1 MTGTTTRIMRPGIA
15 LALAATLAVGVIA
28 ATPAQQATA
37 LDPLPSYTYAGVVV
51 DPDTQVYNPT
61 GEFIFPTV
69 FHAGEHFANP
79 LGEWYLYYGPHNQP
93 GGLSLMYSDSLDGPW
108 TQYANNPVVDNDWEP
123 HYTDEETNHVAA
135 SDAFWSTAEQKMFL
149 YFHGNNSVER
159 YATTT
164 DGVNF
169 TYGGV
174 AVNTTM
180 VGGVSEVSYAR
191 VFDHPN
197 PALGNDYGMFF
208 MVNQGGVRKIRLAVS
223 DNLRTW
229 TVDPDIIV
237 SPVDGDG
244 GNVSAGTLVNWGG
257 QNYVAYHGS
266 TGKIM
271 VRTIDT
277 SLSTVG
283 APELLYGFGRG
294 GFSSRAAAPEFV
306 SSGGYEYLFYEAGDR
321 LDAKVSYAKRS
332 LPDPA
337 RLACA
342 GAGSDDFTGT
352 SLNASRWPTIV
363 RSSLARHTV
372 DGGSLTI
379 PTYGAGVAGAPLI
392 QQPVRT
398 GAWEVTTAV
407 NISPSASYQQAGL
420 LLWATD
426 STYAK
431 LDLGYGSHGRTIEY
445 IQRKAGSDRNIW
457 LTDTIAA
464 PAAVG
469 ERIWLRLTSNGT
481 QVTASYSANGTSFTA
496 VGRPVLLSSV
506 PATKIG
512 PFALRGATS
521 SQEIAGVFDWYQ
533 WKPTA
538 AELAAC

>member
-1 MTGTTTRIMRPGIA
+1 MTGTSTRLMRPGVGLIAAAA
-15 LALAATLAVGVIA
+15 LALGVLV
-28 ATPAQQATA
+28 ATPAQQADA

-51 DPDTQVYNPT
+51 DPATQVYNPT
-61 GEFIFPTV
+61 GEFIFPTI

-79 LGEWYLYYGPHNQP
+79 LGEWYLYYGPHDAP
-93 GGLSLMYSDSLDGPW
+93 GGLSLMYADSLDGPW
-108 TQYANNPVVDNDWEP
+108 TQYANNPVVDNDWAP
-123 HYTDEETNHVAA
+123 HYTAAETNHVAA
-135 SDAFWSTAEQKMFL
+135 SDAFWSTTEQKMFL

-223 DNLRTW
+223 DDLRTW

-237 SPVDGDG
+237 SPVSGDG

-271 VRTIDT
+271 VRPIDT

-283 APELLYGFGRG
+283 APELLYGYGRG

-306 SSGGYEYLFYEAGDR
+306 TAGGYEYLFYEAGDR

-372 DGGSLTI
+372 DGGSLTV

-407 NISPSASYQQAGL
+407 NIAPSAAYQQAGL
-420 LLWATD
+420 LLWASD

-431 LDLGYGSHGRTIEY
+431 LDLGYGGHGRTIEF
-445 IQRKAGSDRNIW
+445 IQRKSGSDRNTW
-457 LTDTIAA
+457 LTDSIAA
-464 PAAVG
+464 PSSLG
-469 ERIWLRLTSNGT
+469 ERIWVRMTSNGT
-481 QVTASYSANGTSFTA
+481 QVTASYSTNGTTFVA
-496 VGRPVLLSSV
+496 IGRPVLLSAV

-512 PFALRGATS
+512 PFALRGAVS
-521 SQEIAGVFDWYQ
+521 SLEIAGVFDWFQ